1 MLRGFPPPPATPQR
15 SLPTHRLRKGLDGQL
30 RSEGQQTRVL
40 SSRCCWWAVTLGRSP
55 LLGCLVLGSEHSSA
69 GPVAQA
75 PVRMDRAA
83 AVALAWDVEACGLW
97 ADSNPR
103 HFSGARSSDG
113 KAGTPEP
120 PSQLPVWREAWC
132 AGRAVHAPS
141 PRLAVVSLASK
152 SPGGSPAAPRSGW
165 CVVCSPPSLQS
176 PARTRVGCTPPSALN
191 HVSITWRQE
200 AARTSRLER
209 GSPAL
214 HPNLKNLFSHYFPF
228 LRFWMSSY
236 PLQPHTWQCVGGV
249 DRHKD
254 PQSSTRGTRGHIQT
268 EGAHRPLQGWSR
280 HTVEGELLSLLP
292 KCPGPCRSLL
302 ARTCLWTAD
311 LAAGTTGAVFRLW
324 IPWANGGPVHQQASH
339 GGLP

>member
-40 SSRCCWWAVTLGRSP
+40 SSRCCWWAVTSGRSP

-236 PLQPHTWQCVGGV
+236 PLQPHTWQCVWGG
-249 DRHKD
+249 
-254 PQSSTRGTRGHIQT
+254 G
-268 EGAHRPLQGWSR
+268 
-280 HTVEGELLSLLP
+280 
-292 KCPGPCRSLL
+292 
-302 ARTCLWTAD
+302 
-311 LAAGTTGAVFRLW
+311 
-324 IPWANGGPVHQQASH
+324 QA
-339 GGLP
+339 